1 MNNNMQNIINKYDA
15 LPAMPNVV
23 MKALNIIKTENS
35 GLKEL
40 AKIISYDHSLTTEVL
55 KLVNSAYYGLP
66 KQITSIQNAIS
77 LLGFNEI
84 RKTVIAITL
93 KPILTSRGGR
103 DLWEHSIIS
112 AVACEMLAKQVNII
126 KPEDAFVVAF
136 LHDIGKIVLNHS
148 SPIAYNKVKTLVAEG
163 NNILEVENLLIGTT
177 HTDVGFKLAKKW
189 QLPVIIANCI
199 KYHHNPIQSSISNVV
214 GLVMYADIIAHCDY
228 TNKNIDSIKKL
239 TRLENDTVDALSDAI
254 FEQASK
260 LIESIN

>member
-40 AKIISYDHSLTTEVL
+40 AKIISYDQALTTEVL

-93 KPILTSRGGR
+93 KPMLTSRGGR

-112 AVACEMLAKQVNII
+112 AIACEFLAKQVNII

-136 LHDIGKIVLNHS
+136 LHDIGKIILNHS
-148 SPIAYNKVKTLVAEG
+148 SPIAYNKVKALVSEG

-189 QLPVIIANCI
+189 QLPIIIANCI
-199 KYHHNPIQSSISNVV
+199 KYHHNPFQSSISSVV
-214 GLVMYADIIAHCDY
+214 GLVAYADIIAHCDY
-228 TNKNIDSIKKL
+228 TNKNIDNLKKL
-239 TRLENDTVDALSDAI
+239 TRLENDMVDALSDII

-260 LIESIN
+260 LIESLN

>member
-1 MNNNMQNIINKYDA
+1 MNNNMQNIVNKYDA

-40 AKIISYDHSLTTEVL
+40 AKIISYDHSLTTQVL

-93 KPILTSRGGR
+93 KPMLTSRGGR

-112 AVACEMLAKQVNII
+112 AIACEFLAKQVNII

-148 SPIAYNKVKTLVAEG
+148 SPIAYNKVKTLVSEG
-163 NNILEVENLLIGTT
+163 NNILEVEDLLIGAS
-177 HTDVGFKLAKKW
+177 HTDIGFKLAKKW
-189 QLPVIIANCI
+189 QLPIIIANCI
-199 KYHHNPIQSSISNVV
+199 KYHHNPFQSSISNVV
-214 GLVMYADIIAHCDY
+214 GLITYSDIIAHCDY
-228 TNKNIDSIKKL
+228 TNKNIEKIQKL
-239 TRLENDTVDALSDAI
+239 TRLENDITESLADII
-254 FEQASK
+254 FETASK
-260 LIESIN
+260 LIESLN

>member
-1 MNNNMQNIINKYDA
+1 MNNNMQNIINKYET

-23 MKALNIIKTENS
+23 MKALNIIKTEHS

-40 AKIISYDHSLTTEVL
+40 AQIISYDPALTTEVL

-66 KQITSIQNAIS
+66 KQITSIQNAIA
-77 LLGFNEI
+77 LLGANEI
-84 RKTVIAITL
+84 RKTIIAISL
-93 KPILTSRGGR
+93 KPMLTSRGGR

-112 AVACEMLAKQVNII
+112 ATACELLAKQTNII
-126 KPEDAFVVAF
+126 KPEDAFIVSF

-177 HTDVGFKLAKKW
+177 HTDIGFKLAKKW
-189 QLPVIIANCI
+189 QLPIVIANCI
-199 KYHHNPIQSSISNVV
+199 KYHHNPSQSSISNVV
-214 GLVMYADIIAHCDY
+214 GLVAYADIIAHCDY
-228 TNKNIDSIKKL
+228 NNKNLDIIKKL
-239 TRLENDTVDALSDAI
+239 TRLENDIVDTLSDVI